1 MAHRLASLLWH
12 VYRALDASKQQK
24 VRHLSATERPRT
36 MPAPAVG
43 NAFPTA
49 GDGPPSCI
57 ANFSYAALFRFD
69 DGRSRC
75 YDQTAGWSSLVARWA
90 HNPKVGG
97 SNPPPATNAIIGLRA
112 IGHLQQLSKTVQ

>member
-1 MAHRLASLLWH
+1 MRRSTRRCAIFH
-12 VYRALDASKQQK
+12 
-24 VRHLSATERPRT
+24 ATERPRT

-43 NAFPTA
+43 NAFPA
-49 GDGPPSCI
+49 GDAVSPSCI
-57 ANFSYAALFRFD
+57 ATFSYAALFRFD

-97 SNPPPATNAIIGLRA
+97 SNPPPATK
-112 IGHLQQLSKTVQ
+112 QLLATQRLESFPLSSRFLFW

>member
-1 MAHRLASLLWH
+1 MRRSTRRCAIFH
-12 VYRALDASKQQK
+12 
-24 VRHLSATERPRT
+24 ATERPRT

-43 NAFPTA
+43 NAFPA
-49 GDGPPSCI
+49 GDAVSPSCI
-57 ANFSYAALFRFD
+57 AIFSYAALFRFD

-97 SNPPPATNAIIGLRA
+97 SNPPPATNGIIKLGEPKFRLPFLRVRVVCA
-112 IGHLQQLSKTVQ
+112 FYWMAARLGIAT